1 MAGLSLDENKKTTQL
16 NVSIGLC
23 LYRTHAAQLS
33 ADIVGSVQ
41 QPAFGNDGIISVGH
55 QTIFVFVFSPK
66 TLRRKVTVVR
76 LRTNALQGALCEH
89 ANNAFV
95 SICPCLTDGE
105 MNERLRF
112 STCYIEF
119 SAADCLGAVCSE
131 HVIQVT
137 LYPNVEYTPS
147 APNEVVTLIGAID
160 DFGRGLW
167 RQEIVDVQ
175 VNRQW

>member
-1 MAGLSLDENKKTTQL
+1 MLFKVHC
-16 NVSIGLC
+16 VSMLIIRLC
-23 LYRTHAAQLS
+23 PLFL
-33 ADIVGSVQ
+33 I
-41 QPAFGNDGIISVGH
+41 
-55 QTIFVFVFSPK
+55 
-66 TLRRKVTVVR
+66 
-76 LRTNALQGALCEH
+76 
-89 ANNAFV
+89 
-95 SICPCLTDGE
+95 CLTDGE

-175 VNRQW
+175 VNCQ

>member
-1 MAGLSLDENKKTTQL
+1 MAGLSLDESEKTTQL

-23 LYRTHAAQLS
+23 LYRTHAPQQS
-33 ADIVGSVQ
+33 ADIIGSVQ
-41 QPAFGNDGIISVGH
+41 QPAFANDGIISVRH
-55 QTIFVFVFSPK
+55 QTGQLCFRIQSENSEKFRLSVYVLMLF
-66 TLRRKVTVVR
+66 KVHCVSMLIIR
-76 LRTNALQGALCEH
+76 L
-89 ANNAFV
+89 
-95 SICPCLTDGE
+95 CPLFLICLTDGE

-175 VNRQW
+175 VNCQ